1 MKNII
6 KVFVTIVFLT
16 IVIFST
22 PILGVLLKGLTLIPE
37 FFPNREIVQ
46 QNALKVFYENEELF
60 NYVAEK
66 MIEINEYVS
75 YSLQDNSLPDN
86 IKSDTELMQKLSELL
101 ENTDVSYVSVNPEL
115 RIVNFHM
122 KDGEKYGSRLQY
134 YFKYKEPNGTIIVT
148 KITEKWYYT
157 QALHA

>member
-6 KVFVTIVFLT
+6 KVFATTVFL
-16 IVIFST
+16 VIIIFFT

-46 QNALKVFYENEELF
+46 QNALKVFYENEGLF

-75 YSLQDNSLPDN
+75 YSLQDNSLCDN

-122 KDGEKYGSRLQY
+122 KDGEKYDSCLQY